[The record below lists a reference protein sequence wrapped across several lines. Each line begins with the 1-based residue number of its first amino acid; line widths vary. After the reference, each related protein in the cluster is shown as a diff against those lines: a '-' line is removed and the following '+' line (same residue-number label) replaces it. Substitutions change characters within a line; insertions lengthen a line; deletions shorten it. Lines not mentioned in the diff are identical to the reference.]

1 VENKTLDPA
10 AVRLAWRMTE
20 PLHAMVYFVPES
32 QERFAAIGIPGA
44 AGYFCSRAGA
54 LGSVGAGPVTATF
67 YNFCPALIAA
77 VLPAAWERATPA
89 AAIAARLDAAD
100 AALTRAL
107 GKDVLEGPE
116 VAEAAQLA
124 RRAAESATPYAYGRP
139 LFAAYAELPWPEE
152 PHLVLWHAQTVLR
165 EFRGD
170 GHVAAL
176 LVAGLSGL
184 ESMILQIA
192 AGETDGPFLRRTRGW
207 SPEEWAAAADSL
219 RDRGLIE
226 GGDEPTLTDAGRE
239 VRAGIEATTDR
250 LGTPPYLVLGE
261 QGCARLAAL
270 TRPLSRTIV
279 KGGLLD
285 LANSF
290 VAMR

>member
-1 VENKTLDPA
+1 MVENKTLDPA
-10 AVRLAWRMTE
+10 AVRLAWRVTE
-20 PLHAMVYFVPES
+20 PLHAMVYFVPEAE
-32 QERFAAIGIPGA
+32 ERFAAIGIPGA

-54 LGSVGAGPVTATF
+54 LGPVGAGTVAATF

-77 VLPAAWERATPA
+77 VLPAAWERATPPA
-89 AAIAARLDAAD
+89 AMAARLDAAG
-100 AALTRAL
+100 AALTRGL
-107 GKDVLEGPE
+107 GKDVLAGPE
-116 VAEAAQLA
+116 VAEAARLA
-124 RRAAESATPYAYGRP
+124 RRAAESATPYANGRP

-176 LVAGLSGL
+176 LVAGVSGL
-184 ESMILQIA
+184 ESMVLHIA
-192 AGETDGPFLRRTRGW
+192 AGETDGRFLRRTRGW
-207 SPEEWAAAADSL
+207 SRQEWTEATDSL
-219 RDRGLIE
+219 RGRGLIE
-226 GGDEPTLTDAGRE
+226 GDEPTLTDAGRE
-239 VRAGIEATTDR
+239 LRAGIEATTDR

-261 QGCARLAAL
+261 AGCARLAAL

-279 KGGLLD
+279 KAGMLD

-290 VAMR
+290 VAMS